1 MFKYIA
7 DIIKQF
13 TPQQRI
19 LALLMLLLAITI
31 ISVTPT
37 IAEAIAK
44 DPIEYGKQI
53 KARDKRIDY
62 LELTIDTLDLKIRTN
77 QRHCTNEIADRE
89 LEFNKMLDE
98 ILSDVRRGKSAVS
111 NRQMVVRNPASHQ
124 DTLVARMEVAPI
136 RVIDD
141 NPILDGIEGKLKAM
155 KKRIKKTDN

>member
-37 IAEAIAK
+37 ITEAIAK
-44 DPIEYGKQI
+44 DPIEYKKQI
-53 KARDKRIDY
+53 KAMDKRINY
-62 LELTIDTLDLKIRTN
+62 LELTIDTLDLEIRTN
-77 QRHCTNEIADRE
+77 QRHCTNEIANRE

-98 ILSDVRRGKSAVS
+98 ILSDVRRGKSAGA
-111 NRQMVVRNPASHQ
+111 NRQMAVRYPDSHQ
-124 DTLVARMEVAPI
+124 DTLLVMRDAVPI
-136 RVIDD
+136 GVIDD